1 VYATLI
7 NVVAVMP
14 VLFLGGLSG
23 SFFRPLATAYAL
35 AVLASMAV
43 ALTVTPALALILL
56 QGRPPK
62 HRDPP
67 LVRVLKRAYEAILI
81 RIIRRPTL
89 VYATVALALVG
100 GAVVGPRLGQDLF
113 PTFKEQDFLMH
124 FVTPP
129 GSSINEE
136 RRIVTRF
143 GLELQSIPG
152 VRSFGSHIGQAFA
165 GEEIAGPN
173 FAENWVSIDPKSNY
187 DQTVARIKDVEE
199 GYPGLYRDVQTYLR
213 ERVDEVVAG
222 ASEPLV
228 VRVYGSDLH
237 VLRGQ
242 AARIMNAIKGIDGL
256 ADLHQDFSEDVP
268 QVVVRVKLDVASR
281 YGLKPGDIRRA
292 AATLLASEEVGD
304 VFRAGKAYDTHVW
317 STAQT
322 RRDYQSIRNLP
333 IDAPRGGRVPLG
345 QIADVTIQPTP
356 SDIKRENGSRRIDVA
371 ANLDSSANLGSVT
384 NQVRQRLARLRLP
397 LGYHAELL
405 GEAAE
410 RQAASQRLLL
420 FAIWAVLAI
429 LLLLQ
434 AAFRVWRFAWML
446 MLTLPMALA
455 GGVIAAY
462 FGVGSISLGALIGF
476 YTVLGIA
483 VRNGIMMISHL
494 QHLEREEG
502 VEFGPELVLRGAKER
517 LSPILMTA
525 LATGLAILPL
535 ALSGDRPGQEIEH
548 PMAIVILGGL
558 LTSTMLNLFVVPF
571 LYLRFGAGGADRRLR
586 AELPPIDRKTGESW
600 PPRPPELGGSG
611 GRLTTAPGRERPW

>member
-1 VYATLI
+1 
-7 NVVAVMP
+7 
-14 VLFLGGLSG
+14 
-23 SFFRPLATAYAL
+23 
-35 AVLASMAV
+35 
-43 ALTVTPALALILL
+43 
-56 QGRPPK
+56 
-62 HRDPP
+62 
-67 LVRVLKRAYEAILI
+67 
-81 RIIRRPTL
+81 
-89 VYATVALALVG
+89 
-100 GAVVGPRLGQDLF
+100 
-113 PTFKEQDFLMH
+113 
-124 FVTPP
+124 
-129 GSSINEE
+129 
-136 RRIVTRF
+136 
-143 GLELQSIPG
+143 
-152 VRSFGSHIGQAFA
+152 
-165 GEEIAGPN
+165 
-173 FAENWVSIDPKSNY
+173 
-187 DQTVARIKDVEE
+187 
-199 GYPGLYRDVQTYLR
+199 
-213 ERVDEVVAG
+213 
-222 ASEPLV
+222 
-228 VRVYGSDLH
+228 
-237 VLRGQ
+237 
-242 AARIMNAIKGIDGL
+242 MNAIKGIDGL

-268 QVVVRVKLDVASR
+268 QVGVRVKLDVASR

-317 STAQT
+317 START

-333 IDAPRGGRVPLG
+333 IDSPRGGRVLLG
-345 QIADVTIQPTP
+345 QVADVTIQPTP

-371 ANLDSSANLGSVT
+371 ANLDSSANLGSIT
-384 NQVRQRLARLRLP
+384 SQVRQRLAGLRLP
-397 LGYHAELL
+397 IGYHAELL

-420 FAIWAVLAI
+420 FAIAAVLAI

-483 VRNGIMMISHL
+483 VRNGIMMISHF
-494 QHLEREEG
+494 QHLEREED

-525 LATGLAILPL
+525 LATALAILPL

-571 LYLRFGAGGADRRLR
+571 LYLRFGAGGAERRLR
-586 AELPPIDRKTGESW
+586 AELPPIDRSAGESW
-600 PPRPPELGGSG
+600 PPRPPELVGSG